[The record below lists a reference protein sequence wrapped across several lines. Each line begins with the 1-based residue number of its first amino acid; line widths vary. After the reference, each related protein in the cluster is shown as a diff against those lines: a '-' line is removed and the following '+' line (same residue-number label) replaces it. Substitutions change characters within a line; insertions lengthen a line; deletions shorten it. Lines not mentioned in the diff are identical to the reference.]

1 MQITKATREY
11 MSYIGRKG
19 AAKSGGKL
27 TPERAAEIVRMRKW
41 RKVKCSKKAS

>member
-11 MSYIGRKG
+11 MSYIGKRG

-27 TPERAAEIVRMRKW
+27 TPERAAAIVRMRKW
-41 RKVKCSKKAS
+41 RKVRQPKED